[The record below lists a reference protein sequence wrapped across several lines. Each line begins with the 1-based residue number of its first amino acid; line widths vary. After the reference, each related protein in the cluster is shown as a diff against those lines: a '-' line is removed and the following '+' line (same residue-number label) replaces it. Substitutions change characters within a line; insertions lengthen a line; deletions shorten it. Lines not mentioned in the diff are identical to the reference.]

1 MGTKALPHA
10 GMGVAQY
17 TWATS
22 PLRRYVDL
30 VNQWQIIA
38 CARHGRTAALAAPFK
53 PKDATLFSIISGFD
67 GAYSAY
73 NGFQSAIERFWTL
86 RWIEQ
91 QGVTELDAAVLK
103 DGLVRADTL
112 PLVFRALGTES
123 FLRGTRVRVRITGM
137 DLLTLELHAS
147 LVARLEDEVAPAEA
161 EDGEGEGEDDAPT
174 TGLTLAINLDEA
186 GEDAPPRPRRLSSPP
201 AAPMRLPKLPWPP
214 TLLQS
219 TLLISVAL
227 HAVLLT
233 IRFVDPERFN
243 RVFED
248 TPLEV
253 ILVNARSNEK
263 PVKAQ
268 AIAQADLAGGGNQ
281 DQGRATSP
289 LPASD
294 LNSLGID
301 TDEAEQQI
309 NQMQAQ
315 QQQLLADLRRQI
327 ALLPVP
333 DPARPVQTPEE
344 AQREERRRQMLR
356 TLAEIESAST
366 RRTPVRASATSAPPP
381 RARSMRSTTTSC
393 AARSRNAAPATSPNT
408 RARSSM
414 AS

>member
-1 MGTKALPHA
+1 M
-10 GMGVAQY
+10 
-17 TWATS
+17 
-22 PLRRYVDL
+22 
-30 VNQWQIIA
+30 
-38 CARHGRTAALAAPFK
+38 
-53 PKDATLFSIISGFD
+53 
-67 GAYSAY
+67 
-73 NGFQSAIERFWTL
+73 
-86 RWIEQ
+86 
-91 QGVTELDAAVLK
+91 
-103 DGLVRADTL
+103 
-112 PLVFRALGTES
+112 
-123 FLRGTRVRVRITGM
+123 
-137 DLLTLELHAS
+137 
-147 LVARLEDEVAPAEA
+147 
-161 EDGEGEGEDDAPT
+161 
-174 TGLTLAINLDEA
+174 
-186 GEDAPPRPRRLSSPP
+186 RP
-201 AAPMRLPKLPWPP
+201 PKLPWPP

-253 ILVNARSNEK
+253 ILVNARSSEK

-289 LPASD
+289 LPASE

-333 DPARPVQTPEE
+333 DPTRPVQTPDQ

-356 TLAEIESAST
+356 TLAEIEKRINEENARPRKRYISPATQGQVYAVYYDKLRRRIEERGTRDFPEYKGQKLYGELIMNITIDARGRIVDAEIVQASKSELLNRRALAIARAASPFGDFTDAMRKQADQIVVTSRFRFT
-366 RRTPVRASATSAPPP
+366 RNEGFEATAETSARP
-381 RARSMRSTTTSC
+381 
-393 AARSRNAAPATSPNT
+393 
-408 RARSSM
+408 
-414 AS
+414 